1 MMNRILEVCKEKGI
15 TQIELA
21 EKMNITRQSL
31 HSVITG
37 DARFSS
43 YQKIATALG
52 VQVVDLFEKKE
63 DVRIFVEYQG
73 EKHEITTRDIIR
85 LIEEPKIPDH
95 ENIRGAEYYK

>member
-52 VQVVDLFEKKE
+52 VPITDLFEREPENTIICPKCGTKLDVKE
-63 DVRIFVEYQG
+63 KE
-73 EKHEITTRDIIR
+73 
-85 LIEEPKIPDH
+85 
-95 ENIRGAEYYK
+95 